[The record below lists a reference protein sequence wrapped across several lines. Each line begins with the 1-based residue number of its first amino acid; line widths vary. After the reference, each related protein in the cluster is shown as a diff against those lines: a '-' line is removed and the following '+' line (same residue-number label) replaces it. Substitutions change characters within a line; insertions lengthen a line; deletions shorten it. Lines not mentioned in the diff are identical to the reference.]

1 MRKKNEDTKIR
12 IYEYINEYIKN
23 NRVSP
28 TINEIAQNAGCA
40 VSTAYKFL
48 ERLKDEGL
56 IDTAG
61 RGRITS
67 SVNNWEMGY
76 APILGMVAC
85 GKPKLAVED
94 IQCYLPL
101 NMDYF
106 GKGEYFLLRR
116 RIKNERIIR
125 RFGNVCA
132 GVFHIRFANKP
143 YRGELLHT
151 DGQPLTLG
159 R

>member
-28 TINEIAQNAGCA
+28 TINEIAKNAGCA

-67 SVNNWEMGY
+67 SVNNWYYLVMD
-76 APILGMVAC
+76 ILMEAF
-85 GKPKLAVED
+85 D
-94 IQCYLPL
+94 RSFIFIY
-101 NMDYF
+101 
-106 GKGEYFLLRR
+106 
-116 RIKNERIIR
+116 
-125 RFGNVCA
+125 
-132 GVFHIRFANKP
+132 
-143 YRGELLHT
+143 
-151 DGQPLTLG
+151 DGG
-159 R
+159 SC